1 MDIASDYVD
10 YARGSRFKDLPPAV
24 VDYAKILILDTLGV
38 IIAGSSAK
46 GIGTFADLL
55 RDWGGKPESSIFIYG
70 DKVPAPNAVACNA
83 AMARANDFDAFH
95 ERAMVHITA
104 PIVPACLAVAEKIGG
119 INGQDFLNAI
129 VLGIEIMA
137 RLGLSLE
144 SLFLKTGFQTTNHI
158 GSFGNAIA
166 AGKLLQLDRQ
176 KMIHA
181 LGITYGQIAGTI
193 QSTVE
198 GTVMVRL
205 QQGFA
210 AQVGIFSAI
219 LAERGI
225 DGPQEVFQGKFGY
238 FPVFHQNR
246 YDPALATRGLGR
258 EYEIT
263 NVSIKSFP
271 CCFLCHFAIS
281 AMLQLRQEEK
291 IDPQEVDQIR
301 VRINQGVFNVVCD
314 PLPSKRNAATAAEA
328 LFSLPYTVASALVR
342 GQVILEDF
350 TPEAIQD
357 PAVRE
362 IAQKIT
368 PVVDEEIEK
377 QCGRGMG
384 PAVVEVSLKNGRRT
398 SRRVDRVKG
407 HPQNP
412 ISMEE
417 CEEKFRA
424 CLRSST
430 KPLGERKASA
440 LIQALRNLETV
451 SDVSQLVGYLR

>member
-10 YARGSRFKDLPPAV
+10 YARGSRFKDLPPEV

-95 ERAMVHITA
+95 EKAMVHITA
-104 PIVPACLAVAEKIGG
+104 PIVPGCLAVAEKIGG

-210 AQVGIFSAI
+210 AQVGIFSAL

-246 YDPALATRGLGR
+246 YDPALATRALGR

-314 PLPSKRNAATAAEA
+314 PLPSKRDATTAAEA

-342 GQVILEDF
+342 GQVVLEDF

-357 PAVRE
+357 PGVRE

-412 ISMEE
+412 MSMEE
-417 CEEKFRA
+417 CEEKFRG
-424 CLRSST
+424 CLHSSA

>member
-10 YARGSRFKDLPPAV
+10 YARGSRFQDLPPEV

-70 DKVPAPNAVACNA
+70 DKVPAPNAVAGNA

-95 ERAMVHITA
+95 EKAMVHITA
-104 PIVPACLAVAEKIGG
+104 PIVPGCLAVAEKIGG

-158 GSFGNAIA
+158 GSFGNALA

-181 LGITYGQIAGTI
+181 LGITYGQIAGTM
-193 QSTVE
+193 QTSVE

-210 AQVGIFSAI
+210 AQIGIFSAI

-246 YDPALATRGLGR
+246 YAPALATRGLGR

-314 PLPSKRNAATAAEA
+314 PLPSKRNSTTAAEA

-342 GQVILEDF
+342 GHVTLEDF
-350 TPEAIQD
+350 TVEAIQD
-357 PAVRE
+357 PGVRE
-362 IAQKIT
+362 IAQKVT

-377 QCGRGMG
+377 QYGRAMG
-384 PAVVEVSLKNGRRT
+384 PAVVEVSLKNGRKT
-398 SRRVDRVKG
+398 SRRVDMVKG

-412 ISMEE
+412 MSLTE

-424 CLRSST
+424 CLRSSA

-440 LIQALRNLETV
+440 LIQALRNLETL
-451 SDVSQLVGYLR
+451 SDVSQLVDYLR